1 MRVIYFSTKSCT
13 PCKTFK
19 PLVQAVTAQLGVQ
32 LVQIDAEENGR
43 IAQSYG
49 VKAVPALFLES
60 DNQQVINRHVGVM
73 SKGQLESFLS
83 VAR

>member
-1 MRVIYFSTKSCT
+1 MKLIYFSTRTCQ

-32 LVQIDAEENGR
+32 LVQIDAELTPTL
-43 IAQSYG
+43 AQSYG
-49 VKAVPALFLES
+49 VKSVPAIFLES
-60 DNQQVINRHVGVM
+60 GDRIINRHVGVM